1 MALSSI
7 LSLGLHLTIFLFFY
21 YGLPFSKI
29 NDRKET
35 TIPLI
40 FEEELE
46 VSNKTNLKKNEKL
59 EKSQKKKQT
68 ISTIKNS
75 PKPKPKQLTEE
86 KIDKKT
92 EKLPLKPNNK
102 PKQKIKKTVEKKRS
116 ICLLF
121 WKKSD

>member
-46 VSNKTNLKKNEKL
+46 ISNKTN
-59 EKSQKKKQT
+59 QKKM
-68 ISTIKNS
+68 KNYS
-75 PKPKPKQLTEE
+75 SLR
-86 KIDKKT
+86 KIN
-92 EKLPLKPNNK
+92 KL
-102 PKQKIKKTVEKKRS
+102 KIQ
-116 ICLLF
+116 
-121 WKKSD
+121 

>member
-59 EKSQKKKQT
+59 VKSQKKNKLT
-68 ISTIKNS
+68 I
-75 PKPKPKQLTEE
+75 Q
-86 KIDKKT
+86 
-92 EKLPLKPNNK
+92 
-102 PKQKIKKTVEKKRS
+102 
-116 ICLLF
+116 
-121 WKKSD
+121 

>member
-46 VSNKTNLKKNEKL
+46 VSNKTNQKKNEKL
-59 EKSQKKKQT
+59 VKPQKKKQ
-68 ISTIKNS
+68 IINTIKNS
-75 PKPKPKQLTEE
+75 PKPKPKKFISE
-86 KIDKKT
+86 KIDKNT
-92 EKLPLKPNNK
+92 EKL
-102 PKQKIKKTVEKKRS
+102 KIAT
-116 ICLLF
+116 
-121 WKKSD
+121 

>member
-7 LSLGLHLTIFLFFY
+7 LSLGLHLTIFLLFY

-59 EKSQKKKQT
+59 VKPQKNKQ
-68 ISTIKNS
+68 IINTIKNS

-86 KIDKKT
+86 KI
-92 EKLPLKPNNK
+92 EVFLLKLFLE
-102 PKQKIKKTVEKKRS
+102 I
-116 ICLLF
+116 
-121 WKKSD
+121 

>member
-21 YGLPFSKI
+21 YGLPLSKI

-59 EKSQKKKQT
+59 VKSQKKK
-68 ISTIKNS
+68 
-75 PKPKPKQLTEE
+75 
-86 KIDKKT
+86 KIGSIYTRKVPICCLSL
-92 EKLPLKPNNK
+92 KLIMNIL
-102 PKQKIKKTVEKKRS
+102 
-116 ICLLF
+116 
-121 WKKSD
+121 